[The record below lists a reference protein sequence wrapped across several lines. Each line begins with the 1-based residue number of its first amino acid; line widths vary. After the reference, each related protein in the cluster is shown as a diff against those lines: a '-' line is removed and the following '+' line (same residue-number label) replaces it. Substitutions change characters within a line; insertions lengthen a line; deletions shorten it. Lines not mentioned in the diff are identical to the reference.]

1 MKDRVIY
8 ISGKDRSGKS
18 KAAEIFQKMGYK
30 IIECGGVVRREYEKI
45 VNIKQN
51 FSISD
56 FYKNKEEQLN
66 ALIFQEIENLKND
79 STPYLKIVI
88 VGIRSTNLFNMLTQ
102 KYPPFF
108 ILYISS
114 REEIR
119 YQRHLDNNKGFD
131 RLSLTLFK
139 LRDVQQ
145 NKWGLEYIMKK
156 SEIIE
161 NNSTIIQFEKNL
173 REIYEKRCL

>member
-56 FYKNKEEQLN
+56 FYKNKE
-66 ALIFQEIENLKND
+66 KV
-79 STPYLKIVI
+79 Y
-88 VGIRSTNLFNMLTQ
+88 
-102 KYPPFF
+102 
-108 ILYISS
+108 
-114 REEIR
+114 
-119 YQRHLDNNKGFD
+119 
-131 RLSLTLFK
+131 
-139 LRDVQQ
+139 
-145 NKWGLEYIMKK
+145 
-156 SEIIE
+156 
-161 NNSTIIQFEKNL
+161 
-173 REIYEKRCL
+173 